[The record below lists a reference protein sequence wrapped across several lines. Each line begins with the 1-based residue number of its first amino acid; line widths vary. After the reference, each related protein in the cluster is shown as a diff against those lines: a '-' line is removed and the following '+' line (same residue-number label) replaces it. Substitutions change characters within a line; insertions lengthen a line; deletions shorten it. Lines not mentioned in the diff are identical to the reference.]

1 MTFTICLLL
10 FLWKRVVVVDVGRKK
25 ALGSGY
31 GIRGVHCFGGLA
43 CNGVGG
49 AGWMEKRTLR
59 SWATPLICANHI
71 NLGPYWRVWRNRRW
85 ASDWGI
91 WACFRIPIVE
101 QKPVTYTATKKG
113 NVIVVIRFR
122 TALHPRAEP
131 ATTAISLARQPPPH
145 RTMPTTPS
153 RHAQLRPHP
162 DAAPHPPPLQQR
174 AQRHLPAALAR
185 LRALRVDPAVAQQ
198 PRQPQAASHWILQ
211 QLLWRD
217 SAGAR

>member
-1 MTFTICLLL
+1 MGCEGRPGGEHDNIQACYLCIQ
-10 FLWKRVVVVDVGRKK
+10 RV
-25 ALGSGY
+25 
-31 GIRGVHCFGGLA
+31 
-43 CNGVGG
+43 
-49 AGWMEKRTLR
+49 
-59 SWATPLICANHI
+59 
-71 NLGPYWRVWRNRRW
+71 RRLEF
-85 ASDWGI
+85 S
-91 WACFRIPIVE
+91 
-101 QKPVTYTATKKG
+101 TKKSSNPTTKKREMLSSSFG
-113 NVIVVIRFR
+113 FGPPCI
-122 TALHPRAEP
+122 PRAEP
-131 ATTAISLARQPPPH
+131 ATTAISLARQPPPP

-185 LRALRVDPAVAQQ
+185 LRALRVDPAVARQ